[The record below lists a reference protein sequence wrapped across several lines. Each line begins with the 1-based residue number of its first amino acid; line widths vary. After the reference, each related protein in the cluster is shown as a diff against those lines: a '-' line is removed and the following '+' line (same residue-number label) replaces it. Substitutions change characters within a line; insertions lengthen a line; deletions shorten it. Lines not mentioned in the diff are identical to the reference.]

1 MASTSNPLILTND
14 AGDKVQIYDPEHD
27 IIDDYGRYSHA
38 SMDNRDS
45 PKSFYVVYDKTDYG
59 QSEGVATTAT
69 LVPSDP
75 LSGASGPTINLS
87 YSVAS
92 AQGFDLKSPGIIL
105 FEHPNYIGNAKQFTS
120 SKRDLRPYFPPGDN
134 WSGVS
139 SIIVTGG
146 KWRLWGGR
154 NFKPPQINGDLEKGC
169 YSFKGRDKV
178 QSIER
183 LVD

>member
-1 MASTSNPLILTND
+1 MTSTSNPLILTND
-14 AGDKVQIYDPEHD
+14 AGDKVEIYDPEPD
-27 IIDDYGRYSHA
+27 IINDYGRYNHA

-59 QSEGVATTAT
+59 HREGILTTAT

-75 LSGASGPTINLS
+75 LSGASGPMINLT
-87 YSVAS
+87 YPAAS
-92 AQGFDLKSPGIIL
+92 AQGFDLKSPGICL
-105 FEHPNYIGNAKQFTS
+105 FEHPNYIGNAKQFRS
-120 SKRDLRPYFPPGDN
+120 SKKDLRPYFPSGDN